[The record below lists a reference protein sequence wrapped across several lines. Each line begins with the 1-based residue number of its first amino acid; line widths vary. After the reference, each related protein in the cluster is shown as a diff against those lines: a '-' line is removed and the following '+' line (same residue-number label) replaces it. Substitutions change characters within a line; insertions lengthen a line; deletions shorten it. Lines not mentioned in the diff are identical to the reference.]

1 MMLISPILDQIM
13 QGARN
18 LKWKIRGS
26 GTVAKK
32 SAQRDTLCTPS
43 PPTAVVREILRIPQT
58 ASSKAN
64 ADVRMRLVH
73 FLAVE
78 TCETD
83 LAVARVCGNNCDATT
98 RSNLLSIL
106 EEVAE
111 QAPARGDK
119 KWSLKDSTWLEVRP
133 YEWETYR
140 PSERNNIAR
149 QGRLVLSSLKIPESE
164 PVWDHFRLRTLALP
178 TGAVL
183 HSSHGNDTITG
194 PPAGILQ
201 HKPKPK
207 RPTVLI
213 PPAFFDGERGAG
225 SSRSCAQNLVS
236 GMPRRRDGSDIQLR
250 EPPIIEVP
258 CTAGKPIGHYHAR
271 KPSASSSRPLNTHLT
286 EQPSTLAATQSAP
299 SSPQLTLPTVAA
311 TASMRSAVAGTAGT
325 TGTLPRPNITIA
337 GWRARFMAW
346 VCCMHIQ
353 HTEDQH

>member
-1 MMLISPILDQIM
+1 MPICG
-13 QGARN
+13 GARN

-32 SAQRDTLCTPS
+32 SAQRDTLRTPS
-43 PPTAVVREILRIPQT
+43 PPTAVARKILPIPQT
-58 ASSKAN
+58 ASSNAN
-64 ADVRMRLVH
+64 ADVRRRLVH

-83 LAVARVCGNNCDATT
+83 LAVARVCGHNCDATT
-98 RSNLLSIL
+98 RSILLSIL

-111 QAPARGDK
+111 QAPAWGDK
-119 KWSLKDSTWLEVRP
+119 KWSLKDNTWLEVRP
-133 YEWETYR
+133 YEWETYK
-140 PSERNNIAR
+140 PSERTNIAR

-183 HSSHGNDTITG
+183 YSTHGNNTTTA

-201 HKPKPK
+201 PKVKPK
-207 RPTVLI
+207 RPTVVI
-213 PPAFFDGERGAG
+213 PLVFFDGERGAG
-225 SSRSCAQNLVS
+225 SSRSRAQNLVS

-258 CTAGKPIGHYHAR
+258 CTAGKPIGHYHVR
-271 KPSASSSRPLNTHLT
+271 KKASASSTQPLNTHLT

-299 SSPQLTLPTVAA
+299 PSPQLTLPIAA
-311 TASMRSAVAGTAGT
+311 TDSMRSAGI
-325 TGTLPRPNITIA
+325 TGTLPHPNITIV
-337 GWRARFMAW
+337 GWRARFMVW
-346 VCCMHIQ
+346 VCCIHIQ